1 MASNRSGIADWCRD
15 VVLDH
20 DDIYEVGV
28 RTQNSIVLI
37 VKDLPAPIVVAVMSS
52 DRVDLESVPDEF
64 HEPVT
69 EFLIN
74 IPKDPFVSG
83 ELLATASKIPLAVG
97 GLADLYRAV
106 NARNFRNYIPPEPRF
121 LLRCL
126 EQHTA
131 VRAVIRANNRT
142 YQVVKVSGDV
152 VRVLALNDYD
162 LTAEAVRSGIDKFGL
177 PDFILASN
185 PNCRLS
191 SATKQVARS
200 SGTGVLKLNQ
210 LMGALN
216 N

>member
-1 MASNRSGIADWCRD
+1 MASNGSGIANWCRD
-15 VVLDH
+15 KVLDH
-20 DDIYEVGV
+20 DDIDDVGV
-28 RTQNSIVLI
+28 RTQNSLVLT
-37 VKDLPAPIVVAVMSS
+37 VKNMPAPVTVAVMSS
-52 DRVDLESVPDEF
+52 ERVDLESVPDEF
-64 HEPVT
+64 HEPET
-69 EFLIN
+69 EFLLN

-83 ELLATASKIPLAVG
+83 ELLTVASEIPLGVG
-97 GLADLYRAV
+97 GLADLYRAT
-106 NARNFRNYIPPEPRF
+106 NAKDFRNYIPPEPGF

-131 VRAVIRANNRT
+131 VRAISRTNNRT
-142 YQVVKVSGDV
+142 YQIVKVSGDV

-162 LTAEAVRSGIDKFGL
+162 LTAEAVRSGIEKFGL

-200 SGTGVLKLNQ
+200 AGTGALKLNQ